1 MTTHPMLSIEDRLD
15 AMNTA
20 LQGTLGDSRI
30 MELVAESGYD
40 DVELQAGV
48 VIYEAAR
55 DANAAQKA
63 AAGVQHAVTEQ
74 KGEAWEDAV
83 DAYQDV
89 AKVIRARFQDDS
101 QKLKLFSLIKQPTDI
116 AGFLANAH
124 NVFNVAMN
132 NADVQEGLLKRKLTP
147 EKLQEKYAFIV
158 ALDEA
163 NQDQRGAIGDA
174 QLATEAQDIALDQM
188 HKWYAEYIKICR
200 VALEDESQL
209 LEKLG
214 IPARTTRTKA
224 QAAALRKRRETGEE
238 EPMGC

>member
-1 MTTHPMLSIEDRLD
+1 MSGPE
-15 AMNTA
+15 
-20 LQGTLGDSRI
+20 SRYYRI
-30 MELVAESGYD
+30 GL
-40 DVELQAGV
+40 AGSWQV
-48 VIYEAAR
+48 VIMRALASIFAILIVLSLLVI
-55 DANAAQKA
+55 DASSKDLRLNVQEIPGNAAQKA

-147 EKLQEKYAFIV
+147 EKLQEKYALIV